1 MTMVESHDDR
11 SIHPKR
17 KVRRRPARVSK
28 IDTVLTSFS
37 NLGIPARIR
46 EYTVK
51 KIWAGC
57 VGPAI
62 SKKTSPVRL
71 IGQTLYC
78 SAASPAWLT
87 ELNYQKKDII
97 ERINASIG
105 EEAVAQII
113 FRIGKVVPTPDK
125 DASTGPSR
133 ALTDEE
139 KGFIEKTAEPV
150 PDEDLK
156 ALIKRAFEKSKTW

>member
-1 MTMVESHDDR
+1 MVESQDDR
-11 SIHPKR
+11 SVPPKR
-17 KVRRRPARVSK
+17 KGRRRPARVSR
-28 IDTVLTSFS
+28 IDSVLTSFS

-57 VGPAI
+57 VGTGIA
-62 SKKTSPVRL
+62 KKTSPIRL

-78 SAASPAWLT
+78 SAASSAWLT
-87 ELNYQKKDII
+87 ELNYQKKDIMD
-97 ERINASIG
+97 RINAAIG

-113 FRIGKVVPTPDK
+113 FRIGKVAAPPTGK
-125 DASTGPSR
+125 DAPAGPSR
-133 ALTDEE
+133 ELTGEE
-139 KGFIEKTAEPV
+139 KGFIEKAAEPL
-150 PDEDLK
+150 PDDDLK

>member
-1 MTMVESHDDR
+1 MADSPDDR
-11 SIHPKR
+11 SIPPKR
-17 KVRRRPARVSK
+17 KGRRRPARVSR
-28 IDTVLTSFS
+28 IASVITSFS

-57 VGPAI
+57 VGDSI
-62 SKKTSPVRL
+62 SKKTSPTRL

-78 SAASPAWLT
+78 SAASAAWLT

-97 ERINASIG
+97 DKINAAIG
-105 EEAVAQII
+105 EDAVAQII
-113 FRIGKVVPTPDK
+113 FRIGTIEPPQKK
-125 DASTGPSR
+125 NIATGPSR
-133 ALTDEE
+133 TLTDEE
-139 KGFIEKTAEPV
+139 KKFIEETAEPV
-150 PDEDLK
+150 TDDDLK

>member
-1 MTMVESHDDR
+1 MDESPDD
-11 SIHPKR
+11 SNVPPKR
-17 KVRRRPARVSK
+17 KGRRRPARVSK
-28 IDTVLTSFS
+28 IDSVLTSFS

-57 VGPAI
+57 VGTGIA
-62 SKKTSPVRL
+62 KKTSPIRL

-78 SAASPAWLT
+78 SAASSAWLT

-97 ERINASIG
+97 EKINATIG

-113 FRIGKVVPTPDK
+113 FRIGTVAAPPTGK
-125 DASTGPSR
+125 DVSAGPSR
-133 ALTDEE
+133 ELTGEE
-139 KGFIEKTAEPV
+139 KGFIEKTAASI
-150 PDEDLK
+150 PDNDLK

>member
-1 MTMVESHDDR
+1 MTDNRDEETKTPDR
-11 SIHPKR
+11 K
-17 KVRRRPARVSK
+17 KKRRPSKVTK
-28 IDTVLTSFS
+28 IDSVLTSFS

-51 KIWAGC
+51 KIWAVC

-62 SKKTSPVRL
+62 SKKTSPTRL

-78 SAASPAWLT
+78 SAASAAWLT

-97 ERINASIG
+97 DKINAAVG

-113 FRIGKVVPTPDK
+113 FRIGKVEPTEEK
-125 DASTGPSR
+125 VITAGPSR
-133 ALTDEE
+133 QLTDEE
-139 KGFIEKTAEPV
+139 KKFIDETAKPV
-150 PDEDLK
+150 SDEELK
-156 ALIKRAFEKSKTW
+156 ALIKRALVKSKTW